1 MSRYEP
7 ASTFTN
13 FGGLG
18 HSRPTV
24 SLAPYHKSIY
34 GANGTGRD
42 SYISMNNGGLCSY
55 TEGVAKL
62 EGGKTTLIQAS
73 SEE

>member
-1 MSRYEP
+1 MSRYGP
-7 ASTFTN
+7 ASTFSN
-13 FGGLG
+13 FGAV

-62 EGGKTTLIQAS
+62 EGGKP
-73 SEE
+73 

>member
-7 ASTFTN
+7 YGTFTN
-13 FGGLG
+13 FHRSTG
-18 HSRPTV
+18 RPAV

-42 SYISMNNGGLCSY
+42 SYISQNNGGLCSY

-62 EGGKTTLIQAS
+62 EGGKGTC
-73 SEE
+73 